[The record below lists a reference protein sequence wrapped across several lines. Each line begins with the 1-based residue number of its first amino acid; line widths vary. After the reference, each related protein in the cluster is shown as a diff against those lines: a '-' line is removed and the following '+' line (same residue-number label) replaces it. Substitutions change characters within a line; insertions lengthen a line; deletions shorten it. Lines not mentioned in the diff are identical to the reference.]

1 MSHLGAAVKRLH
13 KEYREIK
20 EINESSE
27 PLPFS
32 VFPHPDSFLIWHFT
46 LQGPADSVYSN
57 GLYHGKIEF
66 PQDYPF
72 SPPSLFFLTP
82 NGRFE
87 VNVKIC
93 LTVTGFHPEQW
104 QPAWSTRTMLVALR
118 NHFLVEDKGSLGYL
132 GFPPEMRQELSSKSK
147 SFKCSDCGY
156 NIEGINPE
164 DFQHTSGEMAIEN
177 PPSNRN
183 ENQSLFIITC
193 IVFILALTAYKFAM

>member
-1 MSHLGAAVKRLH
+1 MSHLGPAVKRLH

-32 VFPHPDSFLIWHFT
+32 VIPHPDSFLIWHFT
-46 LQGPADSVYSN
+46 LQGPADSDYSE

-87 VNVKIC
+87 INVKIC

-104 QPAWSTRTMLVALR
+104 QPAWSTRTMLHALR
-118 NHFLVEDKGSLGYL
+118 NHFLVEDKGALGYL
-132 GFPPEMRQELSSKSK
+132 GFPTEMRRELASKSK
-147 SFKCSDCGY
+147 FFKCSDCGY
-156 NIEGINPE
+156 YIEE
-164 DFQHTSGEMAIEN
+164 KLEN
-177 PPSNRN
+177 SHSVREEVVTPSPPSTRF
-183 ENQSLFIITC
+183 ENQYIFIIAGL
-193 IVFILALTAYKFAM
+193 IILLSVAAYKFAL